1 MSQWWTYLPADLLMF
16 SPETYYRLFELYNAD
31 VWPTQVMALGA
42 GLGIATLMVRG
53 LHRRGRAVATLLA
66 TVWLAVAWG
75 YFFERYA
82 TINLAA
88 PYFAWGFA
96 AQAFLIAVSGVL
108 LGRLTFDDAKALT
121 GKAGIALF
129 IFALLIQPSIGPLI
143 GREWSGVELFGL
155 APDPTVLGTLG
166 VLLAADRVRWELFI
180 IPILWCAITG
190 AILWVMKS
198 PEALLM
204 PLAGL
209 SVLILATYR
218 SLKLRRGLVGI

>member
-1 MSQWWTYLPADLLMF
+1 MDEKKEKEKEPSF
-16 SPETYYRLFELYNAD
+16 AD
-31 VWPTQVMALGA
+31 VWAHTASMAKEKVSRHTA
-42 GLGIATLMVRG
+42 SSEDH
-53 LHRRGRAVATLLA
+53 HRIWNMIRQSRKRSK
-66 TVWLAVAWG
+66 
-75 YFFERYA
+75 ECCK
-82 TINLAA
+82 
-88 PYFAWGFA
+88 
-96 AQAFLIAVSGVL
+96 
-108 LGRLTFDDAKALT
+108 LTFDDAKALT